1 MANNIQ
7 DTREYKRIQAILD
20 SITYS
25 KTNPRLN
32 HFYHKGFLMAV
43 MARAAMD
50 DTKILEYLE
59 AAKRDLVRQ
68 GWRQDL
74 GRESVTKIKTEPK
87 D

>member
-1 MANNIQ
+1 MANIQ
-7 DTREYKRIQAILD
+7 DTYEYKRIQAILM

-59 AAKRDLVRQ
+59 AAKKDLERQ
-68 GWRQDL
+68 GWQRDR
-74 GRESVTKIKTEPK
+74 GRDSITKTEPK